1 MDTQDRGTSW
11 TAGLAGSV
19 VVLAGIVALVVG
31 AFAGVHCW

>member
-1 MDTQDRGTSW
+1 MDTRDRGTIW

-19 VVLAGIVALVVG
+19 AVLAGIVALVAS